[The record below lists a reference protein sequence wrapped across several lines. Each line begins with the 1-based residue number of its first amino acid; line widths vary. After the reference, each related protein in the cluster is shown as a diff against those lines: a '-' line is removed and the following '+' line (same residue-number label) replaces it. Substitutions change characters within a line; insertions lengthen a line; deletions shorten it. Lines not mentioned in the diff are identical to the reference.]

1 MTAPSFLNTGFAFT
15 ALPVTTVDV
24 QDIINA
30 IATMLTTTLSATPTA
45 VYPSGERWTSLG
57 GGAYK
62 SPVDSAGRFCTITIS
77 RTTITRMQFR
87 IDDPAGLL
95 QDGEI
100 DIAAGG
106 SVVNIYGGPGHILVE
121 ANNAGTWETAAA
133 ILSDPTPEPLGT
145 PNVYVW
151 CRTSRTSAGGL
162 QGNNASADWWMGRR
176 WDGVNTTGSGFLQW
190 LARCVMPAQDNS
202 NTHLRTQAG
211 SEVAAPAEMSVNKSG
226 LPNSFLN
233 AGKLYQCVIVDSNQV
248 PGVDLNIPIDT
259 GVTGQFRV
267 LHLGPIGCA
276 QFGIRKG

>member
-15 ALPVTTVDV
+15 SLPISTVDV

-30 IATMLTTTLSATPTA
+30 IATMLTTTLSATPTT

-57 GGAYK
+57 AGVYK
-62 SPVDSAGRFCTITIS
+62 SPVDAGGRFCQITIT
-77 RTTITRMQFR
+77 RTTIVRMQFK
-87 IDDPAGLL
+87 IEDPAGSLM
-95 QDGEI
+95 DGEI

-133 ILSDPTPEPLGT
+133 ILSDPTPEPLAAF
-145 PNVYVW
+145 NVYVW
-151 CRTSRTSAGGL
+151 CRTARNNGGSAIANNGSLDYWLGRAIGG
-162 QGNNASADWWMGRR
+162 GTFG
-176 WDGVNTTGSGFLQW
+176 GGFSNIM
-190 LARCVMPAQDNS
+190 ARCHMPAQDTS

-211 SEVAAPAEMSVNKSG
+211 SDIAAPAYMAPAQTPNADSV
-226 LPNSFLN
+226 LN

-248 PGVDLNIPIDT
+248 AGVDLNVPIDT

-267 LHLGPIGCA
+267 LHLGPVGCA
-276 QFGIRKG
+276 QFAIRKG